1 MHERLYIRCPLLLV
15 QRAIERK
22 VAACAGFQDA
32 DHLLVNWPKLGT
44 ACLGY
49 LGETDRV
56 AAPPVK
62 RMAWGH
68 DF

>member
-1 MHERLYIRCPLLLV
+1 V